1 MIVKF
6 HARGKGGGS
15 GPVDYLLGRERN
27 REGATVLRGNPEEVR
42 ELIDSTPFSK
52 KYTSGVLSFAEKE
65 LPPGERE
72 RVMTS
77 FERVLMPGLEKDQ
90 YSILWVEHQDKGRLE
105 LNFVI
110 PNMELQSG
118 KRLQPYYDRADRPRI
133 NAWQTLVNHHYGLR
147 DPNAPENRR
156 TLVTPNNLP
165 KAKQEAAEAIT
176 RGLEVLYRAG
186 AIKTRQDVTEAL
198 TAAGFEV
205 VRTTRSSISIADPE
219 GGRNLRLKG
228 ALYEQS
234 FTNGNRLREET
245 ERASRF
251 YREHAEQRVQ
261 EARRVCRQGTELKQ
275 AENQRRYQR
284 TYNIRETATGYTER
298 HREYA
303 VQHHRGR
310 TVPAAEKTALAGDQR
325 ADTVSGADRAQRHGR
340 HFPGVLGADGVAG
353 KQDCEKYPDYQRAGK
368 HAGETRG
375 KNLGGDVRQWRERE
389 ISGAAGWGERGK
401 YLDGGRQERREA
413 GQGVNEYDGTGRAF
427 AERLR
432 AVAAGLYA
440 AAERMGERLRGIAED
455 VCGYATEQRDAE
467 RAGHAVESAVT
478 ALEQANRT
486 LESFIQ
492 RELAIR
498 DERLEREYDSA
509 LERERQREIR
519 ECTRNGP
526 SLSL

>member
-27 REGATVLRGNPEEVR
+27 REGATVLRGNPEEIR
-42 ELIDSTPFSK
+42 ELIDATPFSK

-176 RGLEVLYRAG
+176 RGLEALYRAG

-234 FTNGNRLREET
+234 FTNGNGLREET

-284 TYNIRETATGYTER
+284 TYNIRETATGYAEH
-298 HREYA
+298 HREHA
-303 VQHHRGR
+303 AQHHRGR
-310 TVPAAEKTALAGDQR
+310 TVPAAEKPALAGDQR
-325 ADTVSGADRAQRHGR
+325 AGTVSGADRAQRHGR
-340 HFPGVLGADGVAG
+340 HFPGVLGADSVAG
-353 KQDCEKYPDYQRAGK
+353 KQDCEKYLDHQRGV
-368 HAGETRG
+368 G
-375 KNLGGDVRQWRERE
+375 
-389 ISGAAGWGERGK
+389 SG
-401 YLDGGRQERREA
+401 
-413 GQGVNEYDGTGRAF
+413 
-427 AERLR
+427 
-432 AVAAGLYA
+432 
-440 AAERMGERLRGIAED
+440 
-455 VCGYATEQRDAE
+455 
-467 RAGHAVESAVT
+467 
-478 ALEQANRT
+478 
-486 LESFIQ
+486 
-492 RELAIR
+492 
-498 DERLEREYDSA
+498 
-509 LERERQREIR
+509 
-519 ECTRNGP
+519 
-526 SLSL
+526 